1 MSRLPI
7 RARLTA
13 AFALAMVLVL
23 VAAGLFAYLRLR
35 ADLGEGVDATLR
47 ERAATSVAAARDP
60 LATEAEPEERFTQ
73 VLSPEGELLARSG
86 GAQRAVLRAGE
97 LRAAAAGELVVE
109 RRVPGIEG
117 TARVLA
123 RPAAGATSA
132 GGVVV
137 AGESL
142 EDRDDT
148 LNGLVA
154 SFAIGIPL
162 AVLVASLLGWV
173 LAGAGLAP
181 VEAMRRR
188 AAEISLAGGG
198 EHLPLPAARDEI
210 RRLGETLNAM
220 LERLRRSFEREQR
233 FVADASHELRTPIA
247 VLKAELEGVL
257 RSRELGPEVR
267 ESLVAAAEECDHL
280 AQLAEDLLVLAR
292 AGDGRLPVRPEALA
306 VRPLLDGVRERFAD
320 RAAEHG
326 RPVHV
331 DAEPGL
337 TVHADPLRLRQALSN
352 LVDNALRHGEGE
364 VRLAARRDGAGG
376 VELRVGD
383 GGAGFPAGAAEWAF
397 ERFTRGDGARTRGGA
412 GLGLAIVRAVAEA
425 HGGDVAICAGPG
437 SAVRLWLPDGR
448 RSAASQDGLSA
459 AA

>member
-1 MSRLPI
+1 
-7 RARLTA
+7 
-13 AFALAMVLVL
+13 
-23 VAAGLFAYLRLR
+23 
-35 ADLGEGVDATLR
+35 
-47 ERAATSVAAARDP
+47 
-60 LATEAEPEERFTQ
+60 
-73 VLSPEGELLARSG
+73 
-86 GAQRAVLRAGE
+86 
-97 LRAAAAGELVVE
+97 
-109 RRVPGIEG
+109 
-117 TARVLA
+117 
-123 RPAAGATSA
+123 
-132 GGVVV
+132 
-137 AGESL
+137 
-142 EDRDDT
+142 
-148 LNGLVA
+148 
-154 SFAIGIPL
+154 
-162 AVLVASLLGWV
+162 
-173 LAGAGLAP
+173 
-181 VEAMRRR
+181 
-188 AAEISLAGGG
+188 
-198 EHLPLPAARDEI
+198 
-210 RRLGETLNAM
+210 
-220 LERLRRSFEREQR
+220 
-233 FVADASHELRTPIA
+233 
-247 VLKAELEGVL
+247 
-257 RSRELGPEVR
+257 
-267 ESLVAAAEECDHL
+267 
-280 AQLAEDLLVLAR
+280 VLAR